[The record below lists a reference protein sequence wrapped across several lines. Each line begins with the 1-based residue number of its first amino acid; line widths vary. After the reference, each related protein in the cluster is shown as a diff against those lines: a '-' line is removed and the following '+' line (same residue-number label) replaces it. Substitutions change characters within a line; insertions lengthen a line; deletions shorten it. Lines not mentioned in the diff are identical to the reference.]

1 MLEPEGKIA
10 ELLAAAAAGG
20 SVSVTG
26 LRKYARWAVFC
37 MSEKAVLVE
46 NDYIRAKEACDF
58 CSSFCDVVFLPA
70 RSDSVGF
77 SLERFGRLDF
87 DRAEA
92 IAAIARGCRKV
103 VTYVEAAMQ
112 LYPDRRRVAERVVT
126 VGVGDACDPQ
136 SLSAKL
142 SAAGYRRV
150 EQLGGKG
157 EYAVRGD
164 IVDVAPAG
172 SEEYYR
178 IVLDFDAIESI
189 KLLDPEEQITIKK
202 TDSVT
207 VAPFGEA
214 YYTPEEC
221 AEAMAEIRAEAA
233 KLPPDAAAHF
243 GGLLGELEL
252 RTSARRLDIPMLMPY
267 LPSGAPFAA
276 FAEGYE
282 AFIGDAKLCYDTAGL
297 VLKEHLNRIKIL
309 VESGDALPSGV
320 RQIAKIGDAFA
331 FSSGRVT
338 FHTGLSQNR
347 FYDPDKLY
355 ELTDA
360 DLPDYSRDYDL
371 LAADIKN
378 WVSRGYT
385 VDIFAGSEDAVR
397 SIGDYLSSAGV
408 RVSYGGGPVNLID
421 GLLPASFLLHE
432 CRHVFIGTRSVVP
445 KSSVRAGRK
454 RRAVMPLP
462 GVGDY
467 VVHSTHGV
475 GRCLAIEKLDFS
487 GAMHDYVIIGYAGGD
502 KLYLPVEN
510 LGSLSRYSYSGEEP
524 KLSRLGGGQFARVKE
539 RVKNSIREMAVNLV
553 ELYGKRAA
561 GRGHVYAPEPALM
574 ADFIAAFPHV
584 DTDDQAAATEDVLN
598 DLALGKIMDRLIC
611 GDVGFGKTEVAL
623 RAAYRVVAERK
634 QVAFLCPTTLLA
646 LQHYKTAKKRMESFG
661 VRVAMLSR
669 LSKPEEVKD
678 TLKKLE
684 SGEIDLVC
692 GTHKLLGK
700 GIKFA
705 DLGLLILD
713 EEQRFG
719 VQHKE
724 QLKQMRTNV
733 NVLTMSATPI
743 PRTLHM
749 SLTGIRDISMLGT
762 PPFERLPVQTFVAE
776 YSDGLL
782 VDAVTREYAR
792 GGQSFVVY
800 NRVHGIDSFA
810 AHVAELL
817 PDLKI
822 GVVHGRMA
830 PEQSER
836 AISAFAS
843 GETDVLVA
851 TTIIENGIDIPRANT
866 MVVVNSDTFGLS
878 QMYQL
883 RGRIGRGS
891 RLASAYFTYDKS
903 KQMTEVAMQRLDAVM
918 QCKELGSGFM
928 LAMRDLEIRGAG
940 NVLGREQHGHME
952 QVGYDTYMKLLREV
966 INETQG
972 KPAEEEKDVTVRTD
986 YNAYLPENYVTD
998 SEWRVRQYGNI
1009 SRISSA
1015 AELKRMESTMRDM
1028 YGPPPAEVVN
1038 LLTVSLV
1045 RNRASVLG
1053 ADEARLMRG
1062 KSALVFR
1069 RARDVSPS
1077 LAAAAEKAGG
1087 SMELGEKASLCF
1099 ATGRSMVKFLCN
1111 YGN

>member
-1 MLEPEGKIA
+1 M
-10 ELLAAAAAGG
+10 
-20 SVSVTG
+20 
-26 LRKYARWAVFC
+26 
-37 MSEKAVLVE
+37 
-46 NDYIRAKEACDF
+46 
-58 CSSFCDVVFLPA
+58 
-70 RSDSVGF
+70 
-77 SLERFGRLDF
+77 
-87 DRAEA
+87 
-92 IAAIARGCRKV
+92 
-103 VTYVEAAMQ
+103 
-112 LYPDRRRVAERVVT
+112 
-126 VGVGDACDPQ
+126 
-136 SLSAKL
+136 
-142 SAAGYRRV
+142 
-150 EQLGGKG
+150 
-157 EYAVRGD
+157 
-164 IVDVAPAG
+164 
-172 SEEYYR
+172 
-178 IVLDFDAIESI
+178 
-189 KLLDPEEQITIKK
+189 
-202 TDSVT
+202 
-207 VAPFGEA
+207 
-214 YYTPEEC
+214 
-221 AEAMAEIRAEAA
+221 
-233 KLPPDAAAHF
+233 
-243 GGLLGELEL
+243 
-252 RTSARRLDIPMLMPY
+252 
-267 LPSGAPFAA
+267 
-276 FAEGYE
+276 
-282 AFIGDAKLCYDTAGL
+282 
-297 VLKEHLNRIKIL
+297 
-309 VESGDALPSGV
+309 
-320 RQIAKIGDAFA
+320 
-331 FSSGRVT
+331 
-338 FHTGLSQNR
+338 
-347 FYDPDKLY
+347 
-355 ELTDA
+355 
-360 DLPDYSRDYDL
+360 
-371 LAADIKN
+371 
-378 WVSRGYT
+378 
-385 VDIFAGSEDAVR
+385 
-397 SIGDYLSSAGV
+397 
-408 RVSYGGGPVNLID
+408 
-421 GLLPASFLLHE
+421 
-432 CRHVFIGTRSVVP
+432 
-445 KSSVRAGRK
+445 
-454 RRAVMPLP
+454 
-462 GVGDY
+462 
-467 VVHSTHGV
+467 HSTHGV

-1045 RNRASVLG
+1045 RNRASALG
-1053 ADEARLMRG
+1053 ADEARLMKG